1 MSKDE
6 MGDRMKKYEAVATA
20 TRLDVSLPI
29 CARIDGR
36 SFSSF
41 TRGCE
46 KPFDARLSMAM
57 RKTAAYLVEETHA
70 KIGYTQSDEITLVW
84 ENVEGGSIIF
94 DGRVQKM
101 TSVFASM
108 AGVKFFSVYGG
119 EKLPAFDCRVWQ
131 APSREEAANVF
142 LWRVF
147 DARKNATISACR
159 SHFSAKK
166 MHGKRQADMREML
179 RSVGIDFDTAYPA
192 EDRFGVFFRRVTGAR
207 EIDRETLAKIP
218 ERYRPESRLVTRS
231 WVEQVDMPFFG
242 DVTNRVSVVFDG
254 ADPSTEIEK

>member
-6 MGDRMKKYEAVATA
+6 MGDRMKEFEDAATSQ
-20 TRLDVSLPI
+20 RFDPSLPI

-36 SFSSF
+36 SFSRF

-46 KPFDARLSMAM
+46 KPFDAKLSSAM
-57 RKTAAYLVEETHA
+57 RETAAYLVEQTHA

-84 ENVEGGSIIF
+84 ENTEGGSIIF

-119 EKLPAFDCRVWQ
+119 EKLPAFDCHVWQ
-131 APSREEAANVF
+131 VPSREEAANVL

-159 SHFSAKK
+159 AHFSPNK
-166 MHGKRQADMREML
+166 MHGKRQADMREMM
-179 RSVGIDFDTAYPA
+179 RSVGTDFDTAYPV
-192 EDRFGVFFRRVTGAR
+192 EDRFGVFFRRVVGKR
-207 EIDRETLAKIP
+207 EIDQHTWAKIP
-218 ERYRPESRLVTRS
+218 EKHKPESRLVTRP
-231 WVEQVDMPFFG
+231 WVEQIDMPFFG
-242 DVTNRVSVVFDG
+242 DVTNRPDVIFEGS
-254 ADPSTEIEK
+254 DPL